1 MMSITKL
8 IRCCRDSLQRI
19 ITANIKSNVDGSVS
33 SHATRNKYANG
44 LHKIFRD
51 LEALGFKLSDAS
63 NLKGKHLIA
72 LGKDWEQQAIAG
84 KLKPSTIQGKFSML
98 RVFAHWIGKDGMV
111 EATHKYVDLALIQRS
126 SVCTYDHSW
135 SAQGVDV
142 EAKLEEVSQKD
153 GRVGLQLRLEL
164 EFGLRGKE
172 AMMLRPYLADKGAYL
187 DVSVGT
193 KGGRPRAVPINT
205 AEQRALL
212 SEAKT
217 FAAVKDSSTSDPN
230 RSLAQ
235 WKNHYYHVLRRCG
248 ITRENGLTG
257 HGLRHAYANDRHK
270 ALSGQDSPVRGG
282 KLVNREDDRAA
293 RIQVAEELGHSRES
307 ITTHYLGRGKG
318 EDDGE

>member
-1 MMSITKL
+1 MSITKL

-51 LEALGFKLSDAS
+51 LEALGFKLSDAK
-63 NLKGKHLIA
+63 NLKGKHLVA
-72 LGKDWEQQAIAG
+72 LGKEWERQALEG

-111 EATHKYVDLALIQRS
+111 EATYKYVDLALVKRS
-126 SVCTYDHSW
+126 SVCTHDLSW
-135 SAQGVDV
+135 LAQGVDV
-142 EAKLEEVSQKD
+142 AAKLAEVSQKD
-153 GRVGLQLRLEL
+153 ERVGLQLWL
-164 EFGLRGKE
+164 EFESGLRGKE

-212 SEAKT
+212 DEAKA
-217 FAAVKDSSTSDPN
+217 FAATKDSSTSDPTK
-230 RSLAQ
+230 SLAQ
-235 WKNHYYHVLRRCG
+235 VKNHYYYVLRSCG
-248 ITRENGLTG
+248 ISRKNGITA
-257 HGLRHAYANDRHK
+257 HGLRHAYANNRYK
-270 ALSGQDSPVRGG
+270 ELSGQDSPVRGG

-293 RIQVAEELGHSRES
+293 RLQVAEELGHSRES
-307 ITTHYLGRGKG
+307 ITTHYLGRDKG

>member
-1 MMSITKL
+1 MSITKL

-51 LEALGFKLSDAS
+51 LEALGFKLSDAK
-63 NLKGKHLIA
+63 NLKGKHLVA
-72 LGKDWEQQAIAG
+72 LGKEWERQALEG
-84 KLKPSTIQGKFSML
+84 KLKPSTIQGKFSVL

-111 EATHKYVDLALIQRS
+111 EATNKYVDLALVKRS
-126 SVCTYDHSW
+126 SVCTHDLSW
-135 SAQGVDV
+135 LAQGVDV
-142 EAKLEEVSQKD
+142 AAKLAEVGQKD
-153 GRVGLQLRLEL
+153 ERVGLQLWL
-164 EFGLRGKE
+164 EFESGLRGKE
-172 AMMLRPYLADKGAYL
+172 AMMVRPYLADKGTYL

-212 SEAKT
+212 DEAKA
-217 FAAVKDSSTSDPN
+217 FAATKDSSTSDPS

-235 WKNHYYHVLRRCG
+235 WKNHYYYVLRSCG
-248 ITRENGLTG
+248 ISRKNGITA
-257 HGLRHAYANDRHK
+257 HGLRYAYANNRYK
-270 ALSGQDSPVRGG
+270 ELSGQDSPVRGG

-307 ITTHYLGRGKG
+307 ITTHYLGRDKG
-318 EDDGE
+318 EDDGV